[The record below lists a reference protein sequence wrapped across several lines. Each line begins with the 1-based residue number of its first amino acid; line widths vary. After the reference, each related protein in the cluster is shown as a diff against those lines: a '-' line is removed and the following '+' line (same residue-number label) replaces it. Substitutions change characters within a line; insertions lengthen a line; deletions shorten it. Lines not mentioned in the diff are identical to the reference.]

1 MQEQLSTCDVIW
13 DLLSAYA
20 DQEASPDE
28 AARVERHVA
37 ACRDCARGLAF
48 LRSTSLELGALP
60 SLEPP
65 PGLRDA
71 ILAATVLRP
80 TPGSRV
86 RAALSSL
93 ATALSPRAGYLAG
106 AAASAL
112 LLAALFAHRPPEP
125 APQIATRRVLARV
138 AAVPRQAPAPEPTP
152 HAPRVAAR
160 SQAEPTPSARPESA
174 PRQVAM
180 AVSHPGLRRRD
191 APHAMRS
198 APHAPPHRAEHLALG
213 GADRLEPRPSGSA
226 AGLARAPAPAE
237 PDLPAPDA
245 NMAPAPSPRIE
256 IAGRPA
262 DEPPTAASDR
272 DDAGSEHLHLRVAS
286 ARTVEPGAIS
296 TLADLRASLRRKA
309 GMPRARTAA
318 LDPDEPREVMVE
330 LIQTRF

>member
-1 MQEQLSTCDVIW
+1 
-13 DLLSAYA
+13 
-20 DQEASPDE
+20 
-28 AARVERHVA
+28 
-37 ACRDCARGLAF
+37 
-48 LRSTSLELGALP
+48 
-60 SLEPP
+60 
-65 PGLRDA
+65 
-71 ILAATVLRP
+71 
-80 TPGSRV
+80 
-86 RAALSSL
+86 
-93 ATALSPRAGYLAG
+93 
-106 AAASAL
+106 
-112 LLAALFAHRPPEP
+112 
-125 APQIATRRVLARV
+125 
-138 AAVPRQAPAPEPTP
+138 
-152 HAPRVAAR
+152 
-160 SQAEPTPSARPESA
+160 
-174 PRQVAM
+174 M